1 MAILITKQNL
11 SRHSDTLEKVYRFRH
26 RFFVHHKKWET
37 LAKADEHEIDEFDT
51 PEAVHIVGLDDSGD
65 ISTYTRLLPT
75 TAPHLPSDV
84 YPELLQGNPE
94 PTGPD
99 IWEWTRAA
107 INPFKRDSGKGAS
120 RIKGEFYAAVVETCL
135 HLGIRALLVE
145 AHPGLI
151 TSAIDVGFHTRPL
164 ALPTEYGGEPVVPFF
179 CEVTEA
185 TLPRTQEVFGLTT
198 PVLQVDEIGIE
209 APALERRAG

>member
-11 SRHSDTLEKVYRFRH
+11 SRQSDTLEKVYRFRH

-37 LAKADEHEIDEFDT
+37 LAKVDERKIDEFDT

-75 TAPHLPSDV
+75 TAPHLLSDV

-107 INPFKRDSGKGAS
+107 INPFKRANGKGAS
-120 RIKGEFYAAVVETCL
+120 RIKGEFYAAVVASPAD
-135 HLGIRALLVE
+135 GIWRGA
-145 AHPGLI
+145 G
-151 TSAIDVGFHTRPL
+151 R
-164 ALPTEYGGEPVVPFF
+164 
-179 CEVTEA
+179 
-185 TLPRTQEVFGLTT
+185 
-198 PVLQVDEIGIE
+198 PVLLRGNGGN
-209 APALERRAG
+209 PAANAESVWSDYPGAASRRDRD

>member
-37 LAKADEHEIDEFDT
+37 LAKADEREIDEFDT

-135 HLGIRALLVE
+135 HLGIRAP
-145 AHPGLI
+145 PGRRASRLDHQRHRCGNSYQAASPADGI
-151 TSAIDVGFHTRPL
+151 WRGAGR
-164 ALPTEYGGEPVVPFF
+164 
-179 CEVTEA
+179 
-185 TLPRTQEVFGLTT
+185 
-198 PVLQVDEIGIE
+198 PVLLRGNGGN
-209 APALERRAG
+209 PAANAGSVWSDYPGAAGRRDRD

>member
-1 MAILITKQNL
+1 MAILITKQNA
-11 SRHSDTLEKVYRFRH
+11 SEHDNTLEKVYRFRH
-26 RFFVHHKKWET
+26 RFFVHHKKW
-37 LAKADEHEIDEFDT
+37 LALEKADEREMDEFDT
-51 PEAVHIVGLDDSGD
+51 LDAVHIVGLDESGE

-75 TAPHLPSDV
+75 TGPHLLSHV
-84 YPELLQGNPE
+84 YPELLQGNSE

-120 RIKGEFYAAVVETCL
+120 QVKGEFYAAVVETCL

-151 TSAIDVGFHTRPL
+151 TSAIDVGFRTHPL

-179 CEVTEA
+179 CEVTER
-185 TLPRTQEVFGLTT
+185 TLAQTREVFGLSST
-198 PVLQVDEIGIE
+198 VLRVDEIGVE
-209 APALERRAG
+209 TPALERRAR

>member
-1 MAILITKQNL
+1 MAVLAIFAATLI
-11 SRHSDTLEKVYRFRH
+11 
-26 RFFVHHKKWET
+26 
-37 LAKADEHEIDEFDT
+37 
-51 PEAVHIVGLDDSGD
+51 AVVPFS
-65 ISTYTRLLPT
+65 ST
-75 TAPHLPSDV
+75 AA
-84 YPELLQGNPE
+84 E

>member
-1 MAILITKQNL
+1 L
-11 SRHSDTLEKVYRFRH
+11 
-26 RFFVHHKKWET
+26 
-37 LAKADEHEIDEFDT
+37 LA
-51 PEAVHIVGLDDSGD
+51 
-65 ISTYTRLLPT
+65 T
-75 TAPHLPSDV
+75 TGPHLLSEV

-94 PTGPD
+94 PIGPD

-107 INPFKRDSGKGAS
+107 INPFKRDSDKGAS
-120 RIKGEFYAAVVETCL
+120 RIKGEFYAAVVEACL

-179 CEVTEA
+179 CEVTER
-185 TLPRTQEVFGLTT
+185 TLPRTREVFGLSS
-198 PVLQVDEIGIE
+198 PVLRVETGLE
-209 APALERRAG
+209 SPPLERRTQ

>member
-75 TAPHLPSDV
+75 TAPHLLSDA

-94 PTGPD
+94 PTDPD

-107 INPFKRDSGKGAS
+107 INPFKRDSGQGAS
-120 RIKGEFYAAVVETCL
+120 RIQGEFYAAVVETCL
-135 HLGIRALLVE
+135 HLGIRALFRLV
-145 AHPGLI
+145 G
-151 TSAIDVGFHTRPL
+151 S
-164 ALPTEYGGEPVVPFF
+164 
-179 CEVTEA
+179 
-185 TLPRTQEVFGLTT
+185 
-198 PVLQVDEIGIE
+198 
-209 APALERRAG
+209 

>member
-1 MAILITKQNL
+1 MAVLITKQNL
-11 SRHSDTLEKVYRFRH
+11 SRHGETLEKVYRFRH
-26 RFFVHHKKWET
+26 RFFVHHKKWTT
-37 LAKADEHEIDEFDT
+37 LEKPDEREVDEFDT

-75 TAPHLPSDV
+75 TGPHLLRDV
-84 YPELLQGNPE
+84 YPEILQGNPE

-120 RIKGEFYAAVVETCL
+120 LIKGEFYAAVIETCL

-145 AHPGLI
+145 AHPGLV
-151 TSAIDVGFHTRPL
+151 TSAIEVGFHTRPL
-164 ALPTEYGGEPVVPFF
+164 ALPTEYRGEPVVPFF
-179 CEVTEA
+179 CEITER
-185 TLPRTQEVFGLTT
+185 TLPRTQEVFGLSS
-198 PVLQVDEIGIE
+198 PVLRVEEMGVE
-209 APALERRAG
+209 APALERLAQ